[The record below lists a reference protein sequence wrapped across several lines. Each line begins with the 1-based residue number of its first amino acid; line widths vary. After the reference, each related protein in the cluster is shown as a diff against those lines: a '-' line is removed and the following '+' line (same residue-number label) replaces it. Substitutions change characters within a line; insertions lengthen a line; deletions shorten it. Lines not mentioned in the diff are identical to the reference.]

1 MEGGSS
7 VHDTIL
13 LLADKKPLQAPTLIP
28 SLSKVNISMK

>member
-13 LLADKKPLQAPTLIP
+13 LLTDKKLLQAPTLIP
-28 SLSKVNISMK
+28 SLSEVNISMK

>member
-13 LLADKKPLQAPTLIP
+13 LLADKKPSQAPTHKTLHE
-28 SLSKVNISMK
+28 SQ

>member
-13 LLADKKPLQAPTLIP
+13 PLADKKPSQAPTLIP